1 MERLP
6 LVIAQ
11 IITQPNET
19 KSFYFKTDSPL
30 DFVAGQYLTLI
41 ATISGKEVR
50 RTYSICSSPDEDTP
64 FITVKRID
72 NGVFSRWLHDTVQ
85 VGQQLYCLPPNGQF
99 TFVPN
104 AQIKRSLFLIG
115 AGTGIAPLRSMLLA
129 ALVYEPLSEI
139 TLVYSNRSPEHTLF
153 LEELNTLQKQYPTRL
168 NLVYLWSNAKNL
180 SMARLNR
187 DVLEKLVKQYVKH
200 NREDALFYTCG
211 PADYMLMCK
220 IVLLGMGFEA
230 NQIKKETFVLP
241 EDEADDDDDTVKI
254 PTDTNT
260 YTVHLH
266 AGEKQYTL
274 AVPYTETIL
283 DIGLKHGIDLPYSC
297 KSGMCSTCV
306 ATRTNG
312 TVRMDYN
319 EVLTDSEVA
328 NGRILLCQSHPTSPD
343 VIVTV

>member
-19 KSFYFKTDSPL
+19 KSFYFKPDSPL

-41 ATISGKEVR
+41 ATIGGKEVR
-50 RTYSICSSPDEDTP
+50 RTYSICSAPDEDSL

-72 NGVFSRWLHDTVQ
+72 NGVFSRWLNDTVQ
-85 VGQQLYCLPPNGQF
+85 VGQMLCCLPPNGQF

-104 AQIKRSLFLIG
+104 AQTKRSLFLIG
-115 AGTGIAPLRSMLLA
+115 AGTGIAPLRSMLLT
-129 ALVYEPLSEI
+129 ALVHEPLSEI
-139 TLVYSNRSPEHTLF
+139 TLAYSNKSLENTLF
-153 LEELNTLQKQYPTRL
+153 LEELNALQNQYQTRL

-187 DVLEKLVKQYVKH
+187 DVLEKVVNQYIKH
-200 NREDALFYTCG
+200 NPNDALFYTCG

-230 NQIKKETFVLP
+230 SQIKKETFVLP
-241 EDEADDDDDTVKI
+241 EDESDDDDDTVKT
-254 PTDTNT
+254 PADTST

-266 AGEKQYTL
+266 VGEKQYTL
-274 AVPYTETIL
+274 PIPYTETIL
-283 DIGLKHGIDLPYSC
+283 DIGLKNGIDLPYSC

-306 ATRTNG
+306 ATCTNG
-312 TVRMDYN
+312 SIKMDYN
-319 EVLTDSEVA
+319 EVLTDTEVA
-328 NGRILLCQSHPTSPD
+328 NGRVLLCQSHPTAAG
-343 VIVTV
+343 VVVRI